1 MGSILVIGS
10 TNIDN
15 VVSVDHMPAVG
26 ETILG
31 SNLTE
36 NFGGKGAN
44 QAFACGKLGAQTVF
58 ISAVGKDEL
67 GAKAMQNLRMVNV
80 NTDRVRICETLPTG
94 KAWICVN
101 SDGDNNIVVVT
112 GANDACDRNWIAQNK
127 DAIDECEI
135 VMVQLETPADGIW
148 AAIEMAAREHKT
160 VILDPAPAP
169 KDGIPREV
177 LSSITYLTP
186 NETEL
191 SFVSGMP
198 VETLEQIQA
207 AAQKLVH
214 MGVKNVLVT
223 MGARGSMLVNA
234 AGSKV
239 YTAFKIDVVDS
250 TAAGDSFNAAFALGL
265 LNEDMTID
273 EAVEFA
279 NAAAALATTRNGA
292 QVSVPSA
299 DEVRCFISKMSRE
312 GRN

>member
-1 MGSILVIGS
+1 MVIGS

-31 SNLTE
+31 SNFAE

-44 QAFACGKLGAQTVF
+44 QAFACGKLGAPTVF

-67 GAKAMQNLRMVNV
+67 GAKAMQNLRTVNV
-80 NTDRVRICETLPTG
+80 NTDRVRVCETLPTG
-94 KAWICVN
+94 KAWICIN
-101 SDGDNNIVVVT
+101 SEGDNNIVVVT
-112 GANDACDRNWIAQNK
+112 GANDTCDKGWIEQNE

-135 VMVQLETPADGIW
+135 VMVQLETPVDGVW
-148 AAIEMAAREHKT
+148 TAIKMAARKHKT
-160 VILDPAPAP
+160 VILDPAPTP

-177 LSSITYLTP
+177 LSSITYFTP

-191 SFVSGMP
+191 SMVSGMP
-198 VETLEQIQA
+198 VETQEQIQA
-207 AAQKLVH
+207 AAQRLVH
-214 MGVKNVLVT
+214 MGVQNVLIT
-223 MGARGSMLVNA
+223 MGAKGCMLVNA

-239 YTAFKIDVVDS
+239 YAAFKIDAVDS

-265 LNEDMTID
+265 LNENRTVD

-292 QVSVPSA
+292 QASVPSA
-299 DEVRCFISKMSRE
+299 DEVRRFISKTHRE
-312 GRN
+312 ERT